1 MTSTRSSSATGTGM
15 VTSTGTAGSSSGA
28 TGSAGSTSRTG
39 AAVQSTAGANVYYRD
54 GMGAMGAAAI
64 ALVGAVAAL

>member
-1 MTSTRSSSATGTGM
+1 MVTATGN
-15 VTSTGTAGSSSGA
+15 AQSSG
-28 TGSAGSTSRTG
+28 SASASGTG
-39 AAVQSTAGANVYYRD
+39 AAVQSTAGANIYYRD